1 MKRFLACL
9 LAIFLGLTAF
19 CSCGEHRGEDGEL
32 LVICTSFSWY
42 DWAREIVGESE
53 GVTLRLLT
61 DGGKDM
67 HSYTPSAADMM
78 AILTCDLVVYGG
90 GVSESWIGDLAKEGK
105 ILAPLSLME
114 VLGEDVKCL
123 VEHEHGEDEAHAHSD
138 VDEHIWLSLK
148 NAVRFC
154 ESIRDALC
162 RMDAANAETYEKN
175 CAAYT
180 QRLTA
185 LDGAF
190 AALVEHAERDEV
202 VVADRY
208 PYRYLFEDH
217 GIVCHAAFE
226 GCSTESEAGIAR
238 VIELSETFAA
248 LAPEGILVTETSD
261 GRLAKTVLEN
271 ASSGAEILVLHS
283 LQTVADADAVT
294 YLSVMEENLRV
305 LEKVLD

>member
-1 MKRFLACL
+1 MKRILACL
-9 LAIFLGLTAF
+9 LVILMVLSGL
-19 CSCGEHRGEDGEL
+19 CSCAERGEEGGEL

-78 AILTCDLVVYGG
+78 AILSCDLLVYGG
-90 GVSESWIGDLAKEGK
+90 GVSEVWIGELAKEGK
-105 ILAPLSLME
+105 LRAPLSLME

-123 VEHEHGEDEAHAHSD
+123 TEHEHGEGEAHVHSD
-138 VDEHIWLSLK
+138 VDEHIWLSLR

-154 ESIRDALC
+154 ESIKDALC
-162 RMDAANAETYEKN
+162 RLDEANAEIYEKN

-190 AALVEHAERDEV
+190 AALVERAERDEV

-226 GCSTESEAGIAR
+226 GCSTESEAGITR

-271 ASSGAEILVLHS
+271 ASSEAEILVLHS
-283 LQTVADADAVT
+283 LQTVADSAAVS
-294 YLSVMEENLRV
+294 YLSLMEENLRV
-305 LEKVLD
+305 LEKVLG